1 MPWTEIPEQE
11 QNTKLQNF
19 PNPQIFKSQKLCLK
33 PKSVTQHLKIAF
45 IRESK
50 VKIKTWIESMGK
62 IRSYNISY
70 REHGFISYI
79 PYFDWRI
86 S

>member
-1 MPWTEIPEQE
+1 MPWTEIPEKE
-11 QNTKLQNF
+11 QNTKSQNS
-19 PNPQIFKSQKLCLK
+19 QILKSQKLCLR
-33 PKSVTQHLKIAF
+33 PRLITQHVKIAS

-70 REHGFISYI
+70 REHRFISYI